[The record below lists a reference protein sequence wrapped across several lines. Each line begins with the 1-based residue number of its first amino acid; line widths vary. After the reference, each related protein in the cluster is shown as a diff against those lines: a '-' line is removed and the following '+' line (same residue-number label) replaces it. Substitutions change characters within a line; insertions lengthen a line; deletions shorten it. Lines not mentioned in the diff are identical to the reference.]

1 MGWARPRGSSGAL
14 IPREGDTSECL
25 VLNCT
30 QNLRNRMNVLASAQK
45 IQGGV
50 FTFHRS
56 LGRGWGLVMDPLK
69 FI

>member
-1 MGWARPRGSSGAL
+1 
-14 IPREGDTSECL
+14 
-25 VLNCT
+25 
-30 QNLRNRMNVLASAQK
+30 MNALASAQK

-50 FTFHRS
+50 VTFHWS